1 MTNELDQVSSG
12 DSLLVIMAKAPKP
25 NEVKTRLVPFLTP
38 EEAANF
44 YRSCLLDT
52 LDKVLSLSRT
62 VPALAYTPN
71 GSKTEF
77 LNLCS
82 RDLILFPQSG
92 RDLGERML
100 NCLRYGFTKGFRY
113 VAVYGAD
120 IPHAPTKELLRGFEE
135 LRNDRADLAV
145 GPTEDGGYYYIA
157 TSSLYPELFRG
168 IEWSTEEVYITT
180 LKRAYTLGLRTA
192 VLASVRDL
200 DRPEDLE
207 AFNEELYL
215 GDFSELDWHSSS
227 RVGKFLAKKL
237 AP

>member
-1 MTNELDQVSSG
+1 M
-12 DSLLVIMAKAPKP
+12 
-25 NEVKTRLVPFLTP
+25 
-38 EEAANF
+38 
-44 YRSCLLDT
+44 
-52 LDKVLSLSRT
+52 
-62 VPALAYTPN
+62 
-71 GSKTEF
+71 
-77 LNLCS
+77 
-82 RDLILFPQSG
+82 
-92 RDLGERML
+92 
-100 NCLRYGFTKGFRY
+100 
-113 VAVYGAD
+113 
-120 IPHAPTKELLRGFEE
+120 
-135 LRNDRADLAV
+135 